1 MRGTTPPNW
10 QITTRRASD
19 PGRNAQGTGCEGYA
33 AWPNRARVTSSSV
46 ALRAPI
52 RPGAG
57 GPGDAGANGGGEQQ
71 KRANRAGCGGGR
83 GANPK
88 IWRNFPAKMQN

>member
-33 AWPNRARVTSSSV
+33 AWPQSSSRHEFV
-46 ALRAPI
+46 RGAPRADST
-52 RPGAG
+52 RRWRAG
-57 GPGDAGANGGGEQQ
+57 G
-71 KRANRAGCGGGR
+71 CR
-83 GANPK
+83 GQ
-88 IWRNFPAKMQN
+88 RMRRTAKASE

>member
-33 AWPNRARVTSSSV
+33 AWPYRARVTSSSV

-52 RPGAG
+52 LQAL
-57 GPGDAGANGGGEQQ
+57 A
-71 KRANRAGCGGGR
+71 GR
-83 GANPK
+83 GMPGPTEAANSK
-88 IWRNFPAKMQN
+88 SERIGGMRWRSRR